1 MNGDLNGAL
10 RNACRLGSRALPLVV
25 WAVLLVGG
33 STDGGTLYWN
43 MNDLTAPTSN
53 TVGSLTVSA
62 ISQGNTTTTGTSG
75 QSVSSG
81 YSFLLSGSTTT
92 ASGSNNLNF
101 SAKPGVLD
109 TGSSS
114 FLALT
119 LTPATGYSGTVTAIG
134 FGSRSTPSG
143 PTTLS
148 LRSSGDG
155 YATDVA
161 SFSALTNGTWAYF
174 TNSFSTSVSISS
186 SSPLTLR
193 LYGSGASTATA
204 GTWRIDDLQLDVVV
218 VPEPA
223 AIVLGML
230 AVAGVTIRGRR
241 QGRWRE
247 TRVTPCTAHEPVSR
261 SSNCSS

>member
-33 STDGGTLYWN
+33 SADGGTLYWN
-43 MNDLTAPTSN
+43 MNDLTAPTSS

-62 ISQGNTTTTGTSG
+62 ISQGNPSTTGTSV
-75 QSVSSG
+75 QSASSG
-81 YSFLLSGSTTT
+81 YSFMLDGSTTT
-92 ASGSNNLNF
+92 ASGSNNLVF
-101 SAKPGVLD
+101 SARSGVLD

-114 FLALT
+114 YMAVT
-119 LTPATGYSGTVTAIG
+119 LTPAAGYSGTVSAVG
-134 FGSRSTPSG
+134 FGSRSTATG
-143 PTTLS
+143 PTTLA
-148 LRSSGDG
+148 LRSSADA
-155 YATDVA
+155 YAADVA
-161 SFSALTNGTWAYF
+161 LFSSSANSNWAYF
-174 TNSFSTSVSISS
+174 ANTFATPVAFSSG
-186 SSPLTLR
+186 SPLTLR
-193 LYGSGASTATA
+193 LYGA
-204 GTWRIDDLQLDVVV
+204 GGSSVAPNWRIDDLQLDVVV